1 MNYFFFFN
9 FFLCSFFNVIIFL
22 EFYIFFRIVIGQ
34 KINSTVQN
42 LYTVSYNG
50 NNTKN
55 TVECITCEQ
64 AKLIKDKEEEEE
76 SLSCD
81 YKPSTNIQHIIQVFQ
96 NYTGI

>member
-1 MNYFFFFN
+1 MNFFFFN
-9 FFLCSFFNVIIFL
+9 FVLYLFLNVIIFL

-42 LYTVSYNG
+42 LYRVSYNE

-64 AKLIKDKEEEEE
+64 AKLIKDEEEEE

-81 YKPSTNIQHIIQVFQ
+81 YKPSTNIHHIIQVFQ
-96 NYTGI
+96 N

>member
-1 MNYFFFFN
+1 M
-9 FFLCSFFNVIIFL
+9 
-22 EFYIFFRIVIGQ
+22 IGQ

-42 LYTVSYNG
+42 LYRVSYNE

-55 TVECITCEQ
+55 TVECITCEP

-81 YKPSTNIQHIIQVFQ
+81 YKPSTNIQHVIQVL
-96 NYTGI
+96 YWYLKLYVISYYYIKI